1 MLFNAINSR
10 NASNT
15 RKPHQRSCW
24 QRQCH
29 LVLCRH
35 CLELKWPQRPC
46 CMRAEQLD
54 NVSSSCMLARER
66 GGHAGVKL
74 AAMSAALITMNRY
87 ATLQDHNNTPDQ
99 PDQNQTGAV
108 LNHFQRVHAFF
119 MWLVGVKALMAQKCY
134 LQSVRTANSLR
145 MHYIAVH
152 TDCNVVSRLHTYFA
166 MLSKDLALILIYT
179 TTKNH
184 LLMIKYEL
192 STSCHWCQQTGSAT
206 AG

>member
-108 LNHFQRVHAFF
+108 LNHSQRVHAFLCGL
-119 MWLVGVKALMAQKCY
+119 WALRRWWRKNVICSLCGLQIASGCTT
-134 LQSVRTANSLR
+134 LQSTRTA
-145 MHYIAVH
+145 M
-152 TDCNVVSRLHTYFA
+152 
-166 MLSKDLALILIYT
+166 
-179 TTKNH
+179 
-184 LLMIKYEL
+184 
-192 STSCHWCQQTGSAT
+192 
-206 AG
+206 